1 MDVVAVDATGDVRA
15 IRRLVAGEARVP
27 IDTRDPGL
35 VGIAAE
41 GGDELAHR
49 LAASLLVALPVP
61 LKPGALVME
70 GELLE
75 ERGGV
80 GREAGEC
87 RRRCHGG
94 HVPISLASERSGR
107 CRAVNG
113 RVNLRSV
120 DRPDRPR

>member
-27 IDTRDPGL
+27 IDTGDPGL

-49 LAASLLVALPVP
+49 LAASVLVALPVL
-61 LKPGALVME
+61 LKPCTLVME
-70 GELLE
+70 GKLLE
-75 ERGGV
+75 EREGV
-80 GREAGEC
+80 GRKAGEC

-94 HVPISLASERSGR
+94 HVPITSPASAGR
-107 CRAVNG
+107 CRAING